1 MPNATALA
9 AIVAAIIIISLKESA
24 LQHDLR
30 CINLE
35 PTDVRHFVGEVD
47 YYVEAMRLALDTY
60 GMSSLRYIYGV
71 AIVNRISNTQQV
83 FIWST
88 P

>member
-24 LQHDLR
+24 LQRDSR
-30 CINLE
+30 CVNLE
-35 PTDVRHFVGEVD
+35 LTDVHHFVGEVD
-47 YYVEAMRLALDTY
+47 YYVEAMRLDLGTY
-60 GMSSLRYIYGV
+60 GMNSLRYIYGV
-71 AIVNRISNTQQV
+71 AIVNRISNTQHV